1 MRLIDYM
8 RSENLDDAAMA
19 ALVGGI
25 TEHGIR
31 KLKYGERGPS
41 IEVAIR
47 IGEVTVGQVG
57 LNDWSRSPSASASKS
72 GTAAVSAH
80 P

>member
-8 RSENLDDAAMA
+8 RAEKLSDSAMA
-19 ALVGGI
+19 QRVGGI
-25 TEHGIR
+25 SEHGIR

-47 IGEVTVGQVG
+47 INEVTAEKVG
-57 LNDWSRSPSASASKS
+57 LRDWSRQASPAPAPCE
-72 GTAAVSAH
+72 VH

>member
-8 RSENLDDAAMA
+8 RARRINDVAMA
-19 ALVGGI
+19 ERVGGV

-31 KLKYGERGPS
+31 KLKYGERVPS
-41 IEVAIR
+41 IDLAIR
-47 IGEVTVGQVG
+47 INRATSGKVG
-57 LNDWSRSPSASASKS
+57 LKDWIRAAP
-72 GTAAVSAH
+72 AVSVSSEAR

>member
-8 RSENLDDAAMA
+8 RSKNLDDSAMA
-19 ALVGGI
+19 ERVGGI
-25 TEHGIR
+25 SAHGIR

-47 IGEVTVGQVG
+47 IDEVTAGTVG
-57 LNDWSRSPSASASKS
+57 LRDWVRTVEVSRENA
-72 GTAAVSAH
+72 GAAA
-80 P
+80 

>member
-8 RSENLDDAAMA
+8 RSEHLDDSAMA
-19 ALVGGI
+19 ERVGGI
-25 TEHGIR
+25 TAHGIR

-47 IGEVTVGQVG
+47 IDAVTEGNVG
-57 LNDWSRSPSASASKS
+57 LRDWARQADSSSENA
-72 GTAAVSAH
+72 GAAA
-80 P
+80 

>member
-19 ALVGGI
+19 QRVGGI
-25 TEHGIR
+25 TAHGIR

-41 IEVAIR
+41 IDTAIR
-47 IGEVTVGQVG
+47 INEATAGSVG
-57 LNDWSRSPSASASKS
+57 LSDWVR
-72 GTAAVSAH
+72 GVTARAGEAA
-80 P
+80 

>member
-1 MRLIDYM
+1 M

-47 IGEVTVGQVG
+47 IGEVTTGQVG
-57 LNDWSRSPSASASKS
+57 LNDWSRSPPASASKS
-72 GTAAVSAH
+72 GAVAVSAH